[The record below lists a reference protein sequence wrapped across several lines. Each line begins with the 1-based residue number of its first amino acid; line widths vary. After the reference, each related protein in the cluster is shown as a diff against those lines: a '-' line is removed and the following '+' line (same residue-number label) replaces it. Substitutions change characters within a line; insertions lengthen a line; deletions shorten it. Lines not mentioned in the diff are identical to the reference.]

1 MSMGSICLILYDGYT
16 SNISYMSGHN
26 KWSQIKHKK
35 AKTDGAKSKLYSKY
49 SKLIS
54 AEAQKSK
61 GDKNSPALRAL
72 IERAKGEN
80 VTNEV
85 IERAIKK
92 ASEPGAMLEAI
103 TYEAY
108 GPGGCAMM
116 IEALTTNKNKAA
128 QEVKHILSD
137 NGFSLATPGSASW
150 AFKREGT
157 TWTPSTT
164 VSLEDADI
172 SVLEKLV
179 GDLEANEEVQDVYT
193 NVE

>member
-1 MSMGSICLILYDGYT
+1 
-16 SNISYMSGHN
+16 MSGHN

-54 AEAQKSK
+54 AEAQKVK
-61 GDKNSPALRAL
+61 GDKNSPSLRAL
-72 IERAKGEN
+72 IERAKSED

-85 IERAIKK
+85 IERAVKK
-92 ASEPGAMLEAI
+92 GNEPGVALEAI

-108 GPGGCAMM
+108 GPGGCAMI

-128 QEVKHILSD
+128 QEVKHILSA

-157 TWTPSTT
+157 NWIATT
-164 VSLEDADI
+164 SVELEDADLGA
-172 SVLEKLV
+172 LEKLV
-179 GDLEANEEVQDVYT
+179 DELENNEEVQEVFT

>member
-1 MSMGSICLILYDGYT
+1 MA
-16 SNISYMSGHN
+16 GHN

-54 AEAQKSK
+54 AEAQKVK
-61 GDKNSPALRAL
+61 GDKNSPSLRAL
-72 IERAKGEN
+72 IERAKSED

-85 IERAIKK
+85 IERAVKK
-92 ASEPGAMLEAI
+92 GNEPGVALEAI

-108 GPGGCAMM
+108 GPGGCALI

-128 QEVKHILSD
+128 QEVKHILSA
-137 NGFSLATPGSASW
+137 NGYSLATPGSASW

-157 TWTPSTT
+157 NWVATT
-164 VSLEDADI
+164 TTELEDADLGA
-172 SVLEKLV
+172 LEKLV
-179 GDLEANEEVQDVYT
+179 DELEGNEEVQEVFT

>member
-1 MSMGSICLILYDGYT
+1 MA
-16 SNISYMSGHN
+16 GHN

-54 AEAQKSK
+54 AEAQKVK
-61 GDKNSPALRAL
+61 GDKSAPSLRA
-72 IERAKGEN
+72 IIDRAKAED

-85 IERAIKK
+85 IERAVKK
-92 ASEPGAMLEAI
+92 ASEPGAALESI
-103 TYEAY
+103 IYEAY

-137 NGFSLATPGSASW
+137 NGFELAAVGSAAW
-150 AFKREGT
+150 AFTREGI
-157 TWTPSTT
+157 TWKPNMT
-164 VSLEDADI
+164 VELSDDDL
-172 SVLEKLV
+172 VKLEKLV
-179 GDLEANEEVQDVYT
+179 SDLEANDEVQEIYT

>member
-1 MSMGSICLILYDGYT
+1 
-16 SNISYMSGHN
+16 MSGHN

-61 GDKNSPALRAL
+61 GDKNSPSLRAL
-72 IERAKGEN
+72 IDRAKSED
-80 VTNEV
+80 VTNDV

-92 ASEPGAMLEAI
+92 ASEPGAALESI
-103 TYEAY
+103 MYEAY

-128 QEVKHILSD
+128 QEVKHILSG

-150 AFKREGT
+150 AFVREGI
-157 TWTPSTT
+157 TWKPSTT
-164 VSLEDADI
+164 VDLEDAD
-172 SVLEKLV
+172 LESLQKLV
-179 GDLEANEEVQDVYT
+179 DALEESEEVQEVFT

>member
-1 MSMGSICLILYDGYT
+1 MA
-16 SNISYMSGHN
+16 GHN
-26 KWSQIKHKK
+26 KWKQIKDRK

-54 AEAQKSK
+54 AEAQKVK
-61 GDKNSPALRAL
+61 GDKNSPSLRTL
-72 IERAKGEN
+72 IERAKAEN
-80 VTNEV
+80 VTNDV

-92 ASEPGAMLEAI
+92 ASEPGQALEAI
-103 TYEAY
+103 VYEAY

-128 QEVKHILSD
+128 QEVKHILSE

-150 AFKREGT
+150 AFRREGISWIPT
-157 TWTPSTT
+157 TSTEL
-164 VSLEDADI
+164 SDADLE
-172 SVLEKLV
+172 VLEKLV
-179 GDLEANEEVQDVYT
+179 GELEENEEVQEVFT

>member
-1 MSMGSICLILYDGYT
+1 MA
-16 SNISYMSGHN
+16 GHN
-26 KWSQIKHKK
+26 KWKQIKDKK

-54 AEAQKSK
+54 AEAQKVK
-61 GDKNSPALRAL
+61 GDKSAPSLRAL
-72 IERAKGEN
+72 IERAKTEN
-80 VTNEV
+80 VTNDV
-85 IERAIKK
+85 IDRAIKK
-92 ASEPGAMLEAI
+92 ASEPGSALEAI
-103 TYEAY
+103 VYEAY

-157 TWTPSTT
+157 TWIPTMT
-164 VSLEDADI
+164 VALEDADLGI
-172 SVLEKLV
+172 LEKLV
-179 GDLEANEEVQDVYT
+179 DDLENNDEVQDVFT

>member
-1 MSMGSICLILYDGYT
+1 MA
-16 SNISYMSGHN
+16 GHN
-26 KWSQIKHKK
+26 KWKQIKDKK

-54 AEAQKSK
+54 AEAQKVK
-61 GDKNSPALRAL
+61 GDRSAASLRAL
-72 IERAKGEN
+72 IDRAKTEN
-80 VTNEV
+80 VTNDV

-92 ASEPGAMLEAI
+92 ASEPGQALEAI

-108 GPGGCAMM
+108 GPGGCAMI

-128 QEVKHILSD
+128 QEVKHILTD

-150 AFKREGT
+150 AFKREGAAWIPT
-157 TWTPSTT
+157 TT
-164 VSLEDADI
+164 VALEDSDI
-172 SVLEKLV
+172 SILEKLV
-179 GDLEANEEVQDVYT
+179 NDLEENDEVQEVFT

>member
-1 MSMGSICLILYDGYT
+1 
-16 SNISYMSGHN
+16 MSGHN

-54 AEAQKSK
+54 AEAQKVK
-61 GDKNSPALRAL
+61 GDKSAPSLRA
-72 IERAKGEN
+72 IIDRAKAED

-85 IERAIKK
+85 IERAVKK
-92 ASEPGAMLEAI
+92 GGEPGVALESI
-103 TYEAY
+103 IYEAY

-137 NGFSLATPGSASW
+137 NGFELAAVGSAAW
-150 AFKREGT
+150 AFAREGV
-157 TWTPSTT
+157 TWKPNMT
-164 VSLEDADI
+164 VELSDEDLVI
-172 SVLEKLV
+172 LEKLV
-179 GDLEANEEVQDVYT
+179 GDLENNEEVQEIYT

>member
-1 MSMGSICLILYDGYT
+1 
-16 SNISYMSGHN
+16 MSGHN

-54 AEAQKSK
+54 AEAQKVK
-61 GDKNSPALRAL
+61 GDKNSPSLRAL
-72 IERAKGEN
+72 IDRAKSED

-92 ASEPGAMLEAI
+92 ASEPGASLEYI
-103 TYEAY
+103 MYEAY

-128 QEVKHILSD
+128 QEVKHILSA
-137 NGFSLATPGSASW
+137 NGYALATPGSASW
-150 AFKREGT
+150 AFKREGV
-157 TWTPSTT
+157 TWVPIST
-164 VSLEDADI
+164 VPLEDTDLA
-172 SVLEKLV
+172 SLEKLV
-179 GDLEANEEVQDVYT
+179 DALEANEEVQDVFT

>member
-1 MSMGSICLILYDGYT
+1 MA
-16 SNISYMSGHN
+16 GHN
-26 KWSQIKHKK
+26 KWKQIKDKK

-54 AEAQKSK
+54 AEAQKVK
-61 GDKNSPALRAL
+61 GDKSAPSLRAL
-72 IERAKGEN
+72 VERAKAEN
-80 VTNEV
+80 VTNDV
-85 IERAIKK
+85 IDRAIKK
-92 ASEPGAMLEAI
+92 ASEPGHSLEAI

-108 GPGGCAMM
+108 GPGGCAMI

-128 QEVKHILSD
+128 QEVKHILTD
-137 NGFSLATPGSASW
+137 NGFSLASMGSATW

-157 TWTPSTT
+157 VWTPTMT
-164 VSLEDADI
+164 VALEDADI
-172 SVLEKLV
+172 AVLEKLV